1 MMSRLLAWIRTLATL
16 AFLPTPWRWPTF
28 LILGVAAGLGLVLVR
43 VSEFPSYLSD
53 SPRTCINC
61 HIMVPQYAT
70 WQRSSHRHVTNCN
83 DCHVPHENVVAKY
96 AFKAKDGLRHAAVF
110 TLRAEPQV
118 IRATPE
124 SAEVIQHNCRRCHAS
139 QLRDISALHGDRA
152 RNCTDC
158 HRETP
163 HGQVHSLA
171 STPHVPYPHLPPV
184 TSWPYGK
191 DW

>member
-1 MMSRLLAWIRTLATL
+1 MINRIFYWLRALLTLSFMPARLRL
-16 AFLPTPWRWPTF
+16 PTF
-28 LILGVAAGLGLVLVR
+28 LLLGMAAGLGLVLLR

-61 HIMVPQYAT
+61 HIMVPEYAT

-83 DCHVPHENVVAKY
+83 DCHVPHDNVATKY
-96 AFKAKDGLRHAAVF
+96 AFKAKDGMRHAAIF
-110 TLRAEPQV
+110 ALRAEPQV

-124 SAEVIQHNCRRCHAS
+124 SAEVIQHNCRRCHAG
-139 QLRDISALHGDRA
+139 LISDVPALHGAGA
-152 RNCTDC
+152 RSCTEC
-158 HRETP
+158 HREVP

-171 STPHVPYPHLPPV
+171 STPNVPYPHLPPV

-191 DW
+191 GW